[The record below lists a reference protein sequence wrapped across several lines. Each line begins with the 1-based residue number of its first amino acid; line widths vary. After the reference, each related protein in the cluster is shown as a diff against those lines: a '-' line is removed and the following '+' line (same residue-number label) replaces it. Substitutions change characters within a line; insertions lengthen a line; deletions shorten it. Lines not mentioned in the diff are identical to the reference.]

1 MRVIQP
7 TVFSAVDK
15 RTLRGKK
22 KFTLYLTCLHASLSD
37 QVAVTSEGLSK
48 EACEGQFSSM
58 LQLCK
63 VTRSLFISN
72 ARSACSD
79 ELIQQEAV
87 TLCINVS
94 KQQPFPSAG
103 IKKLQIPVYDDPIE
117 DLYSHF
123 DRCADAI
130 QKEENRGG
138 RSVVYCK
145 NGRSRSATVCIAY
158 LMKHRKLTLTDAL
171 QVSDLH
177 LVSSDHV
184 SLILF
189 SLFHTFI

>member
-1 MRVIQP
+1 MR
-7 TVFSAVDK
+7 
-15 RTLRGKK
+15 
-22 KFTLYLTCLHASLSD
+22 
-37 QVAVTSEGLSK
+37 
-48 EACEGQFSSM
+48 M

-63 VTRSLFISN
+63 VTSALFISN

-87 TLCINVS
+87 TLCINVT
-94 KQQPFPSAG
+94 KQQPFPCSA
-103 IKKLQIPVYDDPIE
+103 IAKLRIPVYDDPNE

-130 QKEENRGG
+130 QKEANRGG

-158 LMKHRKLTLTDAL
+158 LMKHRKLTLAEAL
-171 QVSDLH
+171 LKVKTARHVIDPNPGFMSQLKRYEDELKRRRGR
-177 LVSSDHV
+177 SS
-184 SLILF
+184 S
-189 SLFHTFI
+189 SSRGKN

>member
-1 MRVIQP
+1 
-7 TVFSAVDK
+7 
-15 RTLRGKK
+15 
-22 KFTLYLTCLHASLSD
+22 
-37 QVAVTSEGLSK
+37 
-48 EACEGQFSSM
+48 M

-63 VTRSLFISN
+63 VTSALFISN

-94 KQQPFPSAG
+94 KQQPFPSTS
-103 IKKLQIPVYDDPIE
+103 ITKLQIPVYDDPNE
-117 DLYSHF
+117 DLYRHF

-130 QKEENRGG
+130 QKEANRGG

-158 LMKHRKLTLTDAL
+158 LMKHRRLTLTEAL
-171 QVSDLH
+171 QKVKTARHVIDPNPGFMSQLQRYEEELKRRRERSNSESDDCSCRPEVH
-177 LVSSDHV
+177 CRGS
-184 SLILF
+184 
-189 SLFHTFI
+189 

>member
-1 MRVIQP
+1 
-7 TVFSAVDK
+7 
-15 RTLRGKK
+15 
-22 KFTLYLTCLHASLSD
+22 
-37 QVAVTSEGLSK
+37 
-48 EACEGQFSSM
+48 M

-63 VTRSLFISN
+63 VTSALFISN

-103 IKKLQIPVYDDPIE
+103 VTKLQIPVYDDPNE

-130 QKEENRGG
+130 QKEAKRGG

-145 NGRSRSATVCIAY
+145 NGRSRSATICVAY

-171 QVSDLH
+171 QRVKTAR
-177 LVSSDHV
+177 HV
-184 SLILF
+184 IDPNPGFMSQLQRYEHELKKRRGDA
-189 SLFHTFI
+189 SV